1 MDYLKI
7 PRSLIYK
14 ERNDLKDFGVQT
26 PDTMN
31 SLLFLHLKQQAL
43 MGVPG
48 AREVALRCYNN
59 AYYICTL
66 ILLEADNFP
75 ELRVSDYV
83 DTILETEKENK
94 YTDEV
99 CLASMAMACLLL
111 AKYDEKR
118 YGTDSEIWK
127 KIYYRCTHYQWY
139 HSSEATIFLNMMS
152 WEYSCTSPLSK
163 TEFEPRNI
171 IDVIENF
178 SERDFQD
185 YSEYI
190 CKRLAHLK
198 DPRQRIYWTDMAV
211 AQIKGYQLELCE
223 DTGYDP
229 KKDCFKHTDNYD
241 PIRDLSWENK
251 VRACYQRSKE
261 AIKYYTEHYPTKEE
275 NDSVEKTVESTKA
288 PETEAPQTKFAE
300 LESKLTQ
307 QETQLK
313 ETNNIN
319 TQQAT
324 RIKELEA
331 ELENELKE
339 HQQCEKHTKDNS
351 KLLKRI
357 AELEQEV
364 NRLNTNLST
373 KSNVDFEE
381 LNRRTETLQ
390 SLYDAAEKRLKRYE
404 SIFGTEEKL
413 SKEKKFNIAERVI
426 FCSSLLGCSLNEG
439 DIIQQQMAKMI
450 MRFSGDKWP
459 SIRTTISD
467 MNGKRTALEEVAK
480 KVKQE
485 EDAGA
490 RMALWR
496 REEKNFQG
504 ITNAALNV
512 YKYLHSAVRG
522 ATVGAKAY
530 QCKQAMENIDHA
542 YYLTERK
549 LIIPTDGQPQG
560 DDFILPPE
568 EI

>member
-31 SLLFLHLKQQAL
+31 SLLFLHLKQQTL

-139 HSSEATIFLNMMS
+139 HSSEATIFLNMIS
-152 WEYSCTSPLSK
+152 LEYSCTNPLSNS
-163 TEFEPRNI
+163 EFEPRDI
-171 IDVIENF
+171 TDVIDNF

-190 CKRLAHLK
+190 CERLAHLK
-198 DPRQRIYWTDMAV
+198 DTRQRIYWTDMAV

-223 DTGYDP
+223 DTGYNP

-275 NDSVEKTVESTKA
+275 NDSQEKTEEFAQA

-307 QETQLK
+307 QEKQLIEVSK
-313 ETNNIN
+313 MNDQYAN
-319 TQQAT
+319 
-324 RIKELEA
+324 RIKELDT
-331 ELENELKE
+331 ENKSLQGQLKE
-339 HQQCEKHTKDNS
+339 ANTIPDNVTAQQRVRMELAR
-351 KLLKRI
+351 KLM
-357 AELEQEV
+357 
-364 NRLNTNLST
+364 
-373 KSNVDFEE
+373 
-381 LNRRTETLQ
+381 
-390 SLYDAAEKRLKRYE
+390 DAAGINKDVLAKWGNKDKA
-404 SIFGTEEKL
+404 GTVMGTMLDIVPSTCKTYL
-413 SKEKKFNIAERVI
+413 S
-426 FCSSLLGCSLNEG
+426 
-439 DIIQQQMAKMI
+439 D
-450 MRFSGDKWP
+450 P
-459 SIRTTISD
+459 SINHEHHKETVDKI
-467 MNGKRTALEEVAK
+467 NPLLEALGLK
-480 KVKQE
+480 
-485 EDAGA
+485 
-490 RMALWR
+490 
-496 REEKNFQG
+496 F
-504 ITNAALNV
+504 
-512 YKYLHSAVRG
+512 
-522 ATVGAKAY
+522 
-530 QCKQAMENIDHA
+530 
-542 YYLTERK
+542 K
-549 LIIPTDGQPQG
+549 L
-560 DDFILPPE
+560 
-568 EI
+568 

>member
-275 NDSVEKTVESTKA
+275 NDSVEKTAESTQTQ
-288 PETEAPQTKFAE
+288 ETEALQTKIME

-307 QETQLK
+307 QEKQLIEVSK
-313 ETNNIN
+313 MNDQYAN
-319 TQQAT
+319 
-324 RIKELEA
+324 RIKELDT
-331 ELENELKE
+331 ENKSLQGQLKE
-339 HQQCEKHTKDNS
+339 ANMNASMVTF
-351 KLLKRI
+351 
-357 AELEQEV
+357 
-364 NRLNTNLST
+364 ST
-373 KSNVDFEE
+373 
-381 LNRRTETLQ
+381 
-390 SLYDAAEKRLKRYE
+390 
-404 SIFGTEEKL
+404 
-413 SKEKKFNIAERVI
+413 
-426 FCSSLLGCSLNEG
+426 
-439 DIIQQQMAKMI
+439 
-450 MRFSGDKWP
+450 
-459 SIRTTISD
+459 
-467 MNGKRTALEEVAK
+467 
-480 KVKQE
+480 
-485 EDAGA
+485 
-490 RMALWR
+490 
-496 REEKNFQG
+496 
-504 ITNAALNV
+504 
-512 YKYLHSAVRG
+512 
-522 ATVGAKAY
+522 
-530 QCKQAMENIDHA
+530 
-542 YYLTERK
+542 
-549 LIIPTDGQPQG
+549 GQH
-560 DDFILPPE
+560 
-568 EI
+568 